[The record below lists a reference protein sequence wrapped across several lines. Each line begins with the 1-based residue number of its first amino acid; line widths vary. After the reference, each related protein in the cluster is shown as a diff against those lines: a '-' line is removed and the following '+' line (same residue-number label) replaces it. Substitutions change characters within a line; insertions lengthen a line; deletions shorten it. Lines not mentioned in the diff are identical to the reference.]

1 MNISR
6 ASTIAAALAALCVI
20 IALAPAYAGT
30 LPDISGTWYA
40 QGNASKPCHIEQSGL
55 NVTLVNEIGDRA
67 HGVFAD
73 PSTLS
78 ASWPDWHN
86 SMNAGPRTT
95 YTGKISSGLNVI
107 HWSNG
112 TFWTRHPH

>member
-1 MNISR
+1 MTIIR
-6 ASTIAAALAALCVI
+6 TCGLAVALVATYLVGTIAAAH
-20 IALAPAYAGT
+20 AGT

-40 QGNASKPCHIEQSGL
+40 QGNASKHCHIEQSGL
-55 NVTLVNEIGDRA
+55 NVSFTNEIGDHA
-67 HGVFAD
+67 HGKFTD

-86 SMNAGPRTT
+86 SMGAGPRTT
-95 YTGKISSGLNVI
+95 YVGHISSNLSTI